1 MKTVLLI
8 VQILVIV
15 LYVTIVLELTVF
27 HVPSVASSLNI
38 WNPREDILKFYS
50 KKYSSIFQMAKWK
63 KFCLFILPL
72 GVIYLTYFF
81 PSFLY
86 FDAPMDLIF
95 LFHPNSVI
103 LVFGLIL
110 MLVGR
115 YITFSS
121 VLTIRRKNEQKG
133 DSFTLHTDG
142 GFSKTRNPGL
152 VGLYLFL
159 FGIWLTLPSIYFLV
173 GILFYISYMHFK
185 VLMEEDFLSNRYG
198 KSYIK
203 YIAGTK
209 RYF

>member
-1 MKTVLLI
+1 MLT
-8 VQILVIV
+8 VQILVVV

-38 WNPREDILKFYS
+38 WKPREEVLKFYS
-50 KKYSSIFQMAKWK
+50 KKYASIFQMARWK

-72 GVIYLTYFF
+72 GMIYLTYFF

-86 FDAPMDLIF
+86 FESPIDLMF
-95 LFHPNSVI
+95 LFQPNTI
-103 LVFGLIL
+103 IMLIGLVT

-115 YITFSS
+115 FITFSS
-121 VLTIRRKNEQKG
+121 VLTIRKKNEQKG
-133 DSFTLHTDG
+133 NSFTLHTEG

-152 VGLYLFL
+152 LGLYLFL
-159 FGIWLTLPSIYFLV
+159 FGIWLILPSTYFLL
-173 GILFYISYMHFK
+173 GIMFYMGYMHFK

-198 KSYIK
+198 ESYAK
-203 YIAGTK
+203 YLAATK